1 MMKLKDKFACDFA
14 EWILTVQNIFLDEK
28 TIKEL
33 LEEFKN
39 RKK

>member
-1 MMKLKDKFACDFA
+1 MRLKDNFTCDFA

-33 LEEFKN
+33 LEEFKK

>member
-1 MMKLKDKFACDFA
+1 MRLKDKFACEFA
-14 EWILTVQNIFLDEK
+14 EWILTVQNIFLDEN

-33 LEEFKN
+33 LEEFKK